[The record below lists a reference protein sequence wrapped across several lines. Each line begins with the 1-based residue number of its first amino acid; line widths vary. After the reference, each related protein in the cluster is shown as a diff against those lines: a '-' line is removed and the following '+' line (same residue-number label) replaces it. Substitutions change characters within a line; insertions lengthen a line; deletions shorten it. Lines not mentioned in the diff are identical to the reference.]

1 MRAIV
6 LFFLAVACLS
16 IGITTYFALGFTV
29 IESFLVTIVALLAS
43 FVFIEALFRRRTET
57 YLVNQTE
64 SIARQL
70 SNVAKTSEML
80 SDQVSFLS
88 GLNMKDR
95 TDNLEAD
102 VSVLGTV
109 VRQLAEAVA
118 EMEEAQAAGVAG
130 SNKNSADYRYKGD
143 EDSGRGGGFEFI
155 DNGPV
160 VPIEAVQHALA
171 NNEIEQFL
179 QPIVSLP
186 QRRTLGYELM
196 PKLRTDDGVLHE
208 AEDFLHYEDNTGTIA
223 ELEQLLIRQAA
234 NIVHRANITG
244 DPTNLFVPISLA
256 LLRDKENCSTM
267 AGLLASNRAVSASL
281 MLTLSEATFDA
292 LNASDKKSLAEL
304 VRAGAG
310 ICLDNV
316 RSLRLTFQAMS
327 ERGVKFVKADA
338 QAFIN
343 NPLDFT
349 DFHRADLADYV
360 ERFGIGLI
368 MDNVTSEDHVLE
380 LLDDKIPYAQ
390 GKHIAQPSP
399 VRPDLASEK
408 SSKRSATR

>member
-29 IESFLVTIVALLAS
+29 IESFLVTVVALLAC

-64 SIARQL
+64 AIARQL

-118 EMEEAQAAGVAG
+118 EMEEAQVTGAMG
-130 SNKNSADYRYKGD
+130 SNRSPSSDRYEGD
-143 EDSGRGGGFEFI
+143 DSGRRGGGFDFI
-155 DNGPV
+155 DDAPV
-160 VPIEAVQHALA
+160 VPIEAVKSALA

-208 AEDFLHYEDNTGTIA
+208 AEDFMHHEDSSGTIS

-234 NIVHRANITG
+234 NIVHRANIAG

-256 LLRDKENCSTM
+256 LLRDRDDCSTI

-281 MLTLSEATFDA
+281 MLTLSEANYDA
-292 LNASDKKSLAEL
+292 LNAADKKSLAEL
-304 VRAGAG
+304 VKSGAG

-316 RSLRLTFQAMS
+316 RSLRLTFQSMS

-338 QAFIN
+338 QAYIN

-349 DFHRADLADYV
+349 DYHRADLADYV

-368 MDNVTSEDHVLE
+368 MDNVTNEDHVLE

-390 GKHIAQPSP
+390 GSHIAQPSP
-399 VRPDLASEK
+399 VRPDLANENA
-408 SSKRSATR
+408 SKRRATR

>member
-16 IGITTYFALGFTV
+16 IGITTYFALGFTL

-64 SIARQL
+64 AIARQL
-70 SNVAKTSEML
+70 STVAKTTEML

-95 TDNLEAD
+95 SDNLEAD

-118 EMEEAQAAGVAG
+118 DMEEAQATAHVRPAT
-130 SNKNSADYRYKGD
+130 
-143 EDSGRGGGFEFI
+143 SGREYNVDADRSHGGGFEMV
-155 DNGPV
+155 GGGAA
-160 VPIEAVQHALA
+160 VPIEAVQEALA

-186 QRRTLGYELM
+186 QRRTLGYELL

-208 AEDFLHYEDNTGTIA
+208 AEDFLHHEDQTGTIA

-244 DPTNLFVPISLA
+244 DPTNLFVPISMA
-256 LLRDKENCSTM
+256 LLRDKDACSTM
-267 AGLLASNRAVSASL
+267 AGLLASNRAVSASII
-281 MLTLSEATFDA
+281 LTLPEASYDA
-292 LNASDKKSLAEL
+292 LNSSDKQSLNDLVKS
-304 VRAGAG
+304 GAS

-390 GKHIAQPSP
+390 GKHIAQASP
-399 VRPDLASEK
+399 VRPDLTKANP
-408 SSKRSATR
+408 SKRSASL

>member
-16 IGITTYFALGFTV
+16 IGFTTYFALGFTL

-57 YLVNQTE
+57 YLVKQTE
-64 SIARQL
+64 EIARQL
-70 SNVAKTSEML
+70 TTVAKTSEML
-80 SDQVSFLS
+80 SEQVTYLTRL
-88 GLNMKDR
+88 GIQER
-95 TDNLEAD
+95 ADNLEAD

-118 EMEEAQAAGVAG
+118 EMEEAQAAGEMP
-130 SNKNSADYRYKGD
+130 KKPADTHSYSVD
-143 EDSGRGGGFEFI
+143 EDTHSGGGFELA
-155 DNGPV
+155 DGPV
-160 VPIEAVQHALA
+160 VSIEEVQKALA
-171 NNEIEQFL
+171 NNEIEQYL

-196 PKLRTDDGVLHE
+196 PKLRTADGVLHD
-208 AEDFLHYEDNTGTIA
+208 ADDFLHYEDQTGTIS
-223 ELEQLLIRQAA
+223 ELEQFLIRQAA

-256 LLRDKENCSTM
+256 LLRDAEQCEGIASLM
-267 AGLLASNRAVSASL
+267 ASNRAVAVSIML
-281 MLTLSEATFDA
+281 MLPEATYETLNGADKQA
-292 LNASDKKSLAEL
+292 LEMLVKS
-304 VRAGAG
+304 GAG
-310 ICLDNV
+310 VCLDNV
-316 RSLRLTFQAMS
+316 RSLRLTFQYMA
-327 ERGVKFVKADA
+327 ERGVKYVKADA
-338 QAFIN
+338 QAYIQ

-360 ERFGIGLI
+360 ERFDIGLI

-380 LLDDKIPYAQ
+380 LLDDKIPFAQ
-390 GKHIAQPSP
+390 GQHIAPASP
-399 VRPDLASEK
+399 VRPDLKGEK
-408 SSKRSATR
+408 SGSRRAAR

>member
-16 IGITTYFALGFTV
+16 IGFTTYFALGFTL

-57 YLVNQTE
+57 YLVKQTE
-64 SIARQL
+64 EIARQL
-70 SNVAKTSEML
+70 TTVAKTSEML
-80 SDQVSFLS
+80 SEQVTYLTRL
-88 GLNMKDR
+88 GIQER
-95 TDNLEAD
+95 ADNLEAD

-118 EMEEAQAAGVAG
+118 EMEEAQAAGEMP
-130 SNKNSADYRYKGD
+130 KKPADAHSYSVD
-143 EDSGRGGGFEFI
+143 EDTHSGGGFELA
-155 DNGPV
+155 DGPV
-160 VPIEAVQHALA
+160 VSIEEVQKALA
-171 NNEIEQFL
+171 NNEIEQYL

-196 PKLRTDDGVLHE
+196 PKLRTADGVLHD
-208 AEDFLHYEDNTGTIA
+208 ADDFLHYEDQTGTIS
-223 ELEQLLIRQAA
+223 ELEQFLIRQAA

-256 LLRDKENCSTM
+256 LLRDAEQCEGIASLM
-267 AGLLASNRAVSASL
+267 ASNRAVAVSIML
-281 MLTLSEATFDA
+281 MLPEATYESLNGADKQA
-292 LNASDKKSLAEL
+292 LEMLVKS
-304 VRAGAG
+304 GAG
-310 ICLDNV
+310 VCLDNV
-316 RSLRLTFQAMS
+316 RSLRLTFQYVA
-327 ERGVKFVKADA
+327 ERGVKYVKADA
-338 QAFIN
+338 QAYIQ

-360 ERFGIGLI
+360 ERFDIGLI

-380 LLDDKIPYAQ
+380 LLDDKIPFAQ
-390 GKHIAQPSP
+390 GQHIAPASP
-399 VRPDLASEK
+399 VRPDLKGEK
-408 SSKRSATR
+408 SGSRRAAR

>member
-1 MRAIV
+1 LRAIV

-16 IGITTYFALGFTV
+16 IGITTYFALGFTL

-64 SIARQL
+64 AIARQL
-70 SNVAKTSEML
+70 STVAKTTEML

-95 TDNLEAD
+95 SDNLEAD

-118 EMEEAQAAGVAG
+118 DMEEAQATAHVRPAT
-130 SNKNSADYRYKGD
+130 
-143 EDSGRGGGFEFI
+143 SGREYNVDADRSHGGGFEMV
-155 DNGPV
+155 GGGAA
-160 VPIEAVQHALA
+160 VPIEAVQEALA

-186 QRRTLGYELM
+186 QRRTLGYELL

-208 AEDFLHYEDNTGTIA
+208 AEDFLHHEDQTGTIA

-244 DPTNLFVPISLA
+244 DPTNLFVPISMA
-256 LLRDKENCSTM
+256 LLRDKDACSTM
-267 AGLLASNRAVSASL
+267 AGLLASNRAVSASII
-281 MLTLSEATFDA
+281 LTLPEASYDA
-292 LNASDKKSLAEL
+292 LNSSDKQSLNDLVKS
-304 VRAGAG
+304 GAS

-390 GKHIAQPSP
+390 GKHIAQASP
-399 VRPDLASEK
+399 VRPDLTKANP
-408 SSKRSATR
+408 SKRSASL